1 MRPSMTCHLMSF
13 GNHTLDGS
21 RPWQARIVNRA
32 LANIDSS
39 DEESRLCISSL
50 ELIQYT
56 FSVDIRTII
65 VRDSNRVRLS
75 AVVDTLSTIGLVA
88 KLRTSNVTS
97 ASSSWN
103 PIGIAGWAILE
114 LAVWCLAIII
124 SLTTVTCYR
133 ATISL
138 STASTA
144 IARSAST
151 ISTTLTSCQTMLGSC
166 DVRMCR
172 MSTQNVPGPEF
183 SSIPWSQA
191 NDLRKREVAV
201 SSHKRCDQAR
211 STKSGETHYDN
222 SV

>member
-1 MRPSMTCHLMSF
+1 MRPRMTCHLMSF

-21 RPWQARIVNRA
+21 RPWQTRIVNRA

-39 DEESRLCISSL
+39 DEEGRLCISSL

-75 AVVDTLSTIGLVA
+75 AVVDTFSTIGLVA

-124 SLTTVTCYR
+124 WTK
-133 ATISL
+133 
-138 STASTA
+138 
-144 IARSAST
+144 SASFFR
-151 ISTTLTSCQTMLGSC
+151 GSC
-166 DVRMCR
+166 TRTTYFLDH
-172 MSTQNVPGPEF
+172 SNLLQSNN
-183 SSIPWSQA
+183 IPQHS
-191 NDLRKREVAV
+191 
-201 SSHKRCDQAR
+201 
-211 STKSGETHYDN
+211 
-222 SV
+222 